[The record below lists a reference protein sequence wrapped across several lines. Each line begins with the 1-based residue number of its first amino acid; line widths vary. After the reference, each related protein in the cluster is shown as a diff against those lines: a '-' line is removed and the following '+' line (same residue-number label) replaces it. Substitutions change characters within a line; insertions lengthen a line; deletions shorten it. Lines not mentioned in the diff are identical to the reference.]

1 MRTVLSAA
9 LLLACAGCGAG
20 ESGASAVS
28 PAAAPAAEGADA
40 SAGFGI
46 ARFPSE
52 AGELEVA
59 TIAEGLEHPWGL
71 TFLPDGRYLVTER
84 PGRLRIVG
92 ADGTLS
98 APVAGVPEVF
108 AKGQGG
114 LLDVALDPDFAST
127 PWVYLSYSEPG
138 EGGGGTAVA
147 RGRWEN
153 DALVDVAVIFSQSP
167 KLDTGQHFGS
177 RLVFDR
183 EKRLYVTSGD
193 RGTQPN
199 VQPLDL
205 GQGKIFRIE
214 RDGGIPADNPFVGR
228 DDAQPAIW
236 SYGHRNVQGAA
247 LHPATG
253 ALWQTEHGA
262 RGGDEL
268 NIPGPGKNYGWPV
281 ITLGVNY
288 NGMPIGEGK
297 TEAPGMEQPM
307 HQWTP
312 SIAPSGLAFYTAD
325 RFPAWQGDLFVGA
338 LAFQRVVRL
347 ELDGDKVVGEE
358 ALLTDMGERIRDVR
372 QGPDGYLYLLTD
384 AADGKLLRVGLAGA
398 AD

>member
-1 MRTVLSAA
+1 MRTALSAV
-9 LLLACAGCGAG
+9 LLIACAGCGAR
-20 ESGASAVS
+20 ESDAGAPA
-28 PAAAPAAEGADA
+28 PAAAPAA
-40 SAGFGI
+40 SAATEV

-59 TIAEGLEHPWGL
+59 TVASGLEHPWGL
-71 TFLPDGRYLVTER
+71 AFLPDGRMLVTER

-92 ADGTLS
+92 ADGSLS

-114 LLDVALDPDFAST
+114 LLDVALDPDFATT
-127 PWVYLSYSEPG
+127 PWVYLSFSEPG

-153 DALVDVAVIFSQSP
+153 DALVGVEVIFSQSP

-183 EKRLYVTSGD
+183 DKRLYVTSGD

-214 RDGGIPADNPFVGR
+214 RDGSIPADNPFVGR
-228 DDAQPAIW
+228 EDAQPAIW

-247 LHPATG
+247 LHPVTG

-268 NIPGPGKNYGWPV
+268 NIPEPGKNYGWPV

-347 ELDGDKVVGEE
+347 ELEGDKVVREE
-358 ALLTDMGERIRDVR
+358 AMLTDLGERIRDVR

-384 AADGKLLRVGLAGA
+384 AANGKLLRVGLAA
-398 AD
+398 AN